1 MCWVGKCDVKIAKRD
16 FYVYKLGYISD
27 EGFRSLYQNF
37 IYIPKEINKKIKLEP
52 VIPDYKIYKLTKE
65 QYGTIYE
72 GYHSYKDI
80 AMPYSNL
87 RPYHRTIYLGKFAED
102 IRLNNIYSIA
112 TFIIPKGSIYCVNDS
127 NEIVSN
133 RMTYT
138 GQYASVRDISNINLK
153 ESFNSI

>member
-16 FYVYKLGYISD
+16 FYVYKLGCISD

-52 VIPDYKIYKLTKE
+52 VIHDYKIYELMKE

-80 AMPYSNL
+80 AMPYSDL
-87 RPYHRTIYLGKFAED
+87 RPYYRTIYLGKFVVD
-102 IRLNNIYSIA
+102 IRLDNIYSIA
-112 TFIIPKGSIYCVNDS
+112 TFIILKGSKYIINTKGEV
-127 NEIVSN
+127 VSDKII
-133 RMTYT
+133 YT
-138 GQYASVRDISNINLK
+138 GRYLK
-153 ESFNSI
+153 L